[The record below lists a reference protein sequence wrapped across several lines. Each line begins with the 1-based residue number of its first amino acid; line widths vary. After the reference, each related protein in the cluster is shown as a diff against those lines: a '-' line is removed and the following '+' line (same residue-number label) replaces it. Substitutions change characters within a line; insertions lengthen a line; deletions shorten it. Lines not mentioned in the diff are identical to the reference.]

1 MTGPPS
7 HRPADRIDTVVSAI
21 RAIWTA
27 DPDLRLAQLVVNA
40 ANLAGREVVVPE
52 LYSLEDGDLL
62 AGLEAYAQARP
73 PANSSVSPRRI
84 ELSESETLVLFE
96 CLHRMC
102 ETERIT
108 ISHPAEA
115 VVIDKIAGQLE
126 RALAEP
132 FDPSY
137 PEVLAAAR
145 EEVMQ
150 AHRERFG
157 DESWVERLPLDQV

>member
-1 MTGPPS
+1 MSSPPS

-21 RAIWTA
+21 RTIWAA
-27 DPDLRLAQLVVNA
+27 DPDLRLAQLVINA

-62 AGLEAYAQARP
+62 AGLEVYAQARSP
-73 PANSSVSPRRI
+73 GDSSVSPRRI
-84 ELSESETLVLFE
+84 ELSDSESLVLFE

-102 ETERIT
+102 ETELIA

-137 PEVLAAAR
+137 PEMLEAAR
-145 EEVMQ
+145 HELID

-157 DESWVERLPLDQV
+157 DETWVERLPLDQV